1 MTGES
6 VPADVVP
13 DSGTP
18 AGSHDV
24 RAFSGTPDAS
34 FAVPEPLTRRFGDD
48 IDEVT
53 WVNEVGGV
61 TVRARVGDDIVFAKW
76 APPNS
81 ELDLEAEAERLA
93 WAATFVRVPIVLDFR
108 VDDDGEV
115 LVTRGLSGA
124 NAVTERWR
132 ADPERAVRALG
143 SGLRAFHDAVPVE
156 GCPYS
161 WSVSDRIARSR
172 SEGIAERVA
181 ALDVLGPAPSI
192 DRLVV
197 CHADACAPN
206 TLLADDGTVAGYVD
220 LGRLGVADRW
230 ADIAIGA
237 WSTEWN
243 YGPGY
248 TDLYYESYGV
258 RPDAE
263 RIAFYR
269 ALWDA
274 T

>member
-1 MTGES
+1 MGDAS
-6 VPADVVP
+6 VSDDASP
-13 DSGTP
+13 DSGFVV
-18 AGSHDV
+18 GSRDV
-24 RAFSGTPDAS
+24 STLASAPDTS
-34 FAVPEPLTRRFGDD
+34 FVVPEPLMRRFGDH
-48 IDEVT
+48 IEEVV
-53 WVNEVGGV
+53 WVNEAGGV
-61 TVRARVGDDIVFAKW
+61 TVRARVGDEAVFAKW
-76 APPNS
+76 APPHS

-93 WAATFVRVPIVLDFR
+93 WAARFVRVPTVLDFR
-108 VDDDGEV
+108 ADDDGEL
-115 LVTRGLSGA
+115 LVTRGLPGT

-143 SGLRAFHDAVPVE
+143 SGLRAFHDALPVE

-161 WSVSDRIARSR
+161 WSVEDRIARCR

-181 ALDVLGPAPSI
+181 ALDALGPVPAV

-206 TLLADDGTVAGYVD
+206 TLLADDGAVAGYVD

-243 YGPGY
+243 YGLGY

-258 RPDAE
+258 KPDDE

-269 ALWDA
+269 TLWDA